1 MLSEAKRFLELNP
14 NDLHTAEIEK
24 NSILAKTKLENIW
37 NMLSESEQ
45 AIREAL
51 NFGLDEPKLVG
62 RKTVLLVCL
71 KFTGYFSC
79 LQEQLYS
86 DRYSDS
92 NIEDKLMGRN
102 AGCTI
107 ADEKLKKIMEPMKE
121 LLKSEKD
128 YIEDL
133 R

>member
-1 MLSEAKRFLELNP
+1 MERCLELKDLIKVERYEVRKMLSEAKRFLELNP

-79 LQEQLYS
+79 L
-86 DRYSDS
+86 
-92 NIEDKLMGRN
+92 
-102 AGCTI
+102 
-107 ADEKLKKIMEPMKE
+107 
-121 LLKSEKD
+121 
-128 YIEDL
+128 
-133 R
+133 